1 MCYFKIKALEFNMGL
16 IQNITM
22 GSNWIDLKCSSQ
34 YVLTSLPPIT
44 KQSPT
49 EGLVQANQGVAQS
62 QKSYTT
68 YIHTYTL
75 KLGSQKYNKGTGKCG
90 V

>member
-1 MCYFKIKALEFNMGL
+1 
-16 IQNITM
+16 M

-49 EGLVQANQGVAQS
+49 EGLVQAMDPRTAVSTNKSNVCNTKTSG
-62 QKSYTT
+62 QK
-68 YIHTYTL
+68 
-75 KLGSQKYNKGTGKCG
+75 
-90 V
+90 

>member
-1 MCYFKIKALEFNMGL
+1 MEL
-16 IQNITM
+16 IQNNTM

-49 EGLVQANQGVAQS
+49 EGLVQANVS
-62 QKSYTT
+62 QELRPTENELST
-68 YIHTYTL
+68 IN
-75 KLGSQKYNKGTGKCG
+75 G
-90 V
+90 